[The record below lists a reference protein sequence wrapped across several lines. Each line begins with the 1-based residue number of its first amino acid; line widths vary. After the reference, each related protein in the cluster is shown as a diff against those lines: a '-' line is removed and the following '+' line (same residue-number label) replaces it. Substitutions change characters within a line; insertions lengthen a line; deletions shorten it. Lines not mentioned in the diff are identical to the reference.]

1 MPATVLFHTKDLW
14 TRHRILWSGHYAG
27 SGVHLFNDAFSAN
40 IAGRHASALSG
51 YGSFGESVS
60 VTRLD
65 TTAGNLAIAGS
76 SPSGIPYTIAGP
88 PAPVDVREGAQM
100 ANYLTEF
107 GTALGSVYIETSN
120 QSVVSGGGFGVFAGD
135 IWWHPT
141 YPPASGNWFSVSGI
155 GYAQNDVIGL
165 DYPDNPR
172 ILISTP
178 EESNLASGVGS
189 PGIMVINVASGAG
202 QEIRYQ
208 SLFSETVAKNMNV
221 TDLEAHRILG

>member
-1 MPATVLFHTKDLW
+1 MPVTVLFHTNDLW
-14 TRHRILWSGHYAG
+14 NKHRILWSGHYVG
-27 SGVHLFNDAFSAN
+27 DEVHLFNDAFAAN
-40 IAGRHASALSG
+40 IVGAHDSLMAG
-51 YGSFGESVS
+51 YGLFGEPVS

-65 TTAGNLAIAGS
+65 TTTGNLAVAGS
-76 SPSGIPYTIAGP
+76 SPSGIPYAVLGP
-88 PAPVDVREGAQM
+88 PAPVETREGAQM

-107 GTALGSVYIETSN
+107 STALGSVYIEASE
-120 QSVVSGGGFGVFAGD
+120 QSSGTGFGIFAGD

-141 YPPASGNWFSVSGI
+141 YPPSGGWFSVSGI

-178 EESNLASGVGS
+178 EESNLLSGVGS

-202 QEIRYQ
+202 QELRYQ
-208 SLFSETVAKNMNV
+208 SLFSSDVAKNINI
-221 TDLEAHRILG
+221 TDLEAQRILG